1 MKIISLL
8 PSILVVVALA
18 CNASAADK
26 STHAEH
32 MMHHNKMHSM
42 QDERISL
49 NLPPEKKLH
58 QLANMRSHLEAIQ
71 SIVGF
76 LTKGEFDQASQIAHS
91 KLGLSEEMERMCSS
105 FGNEEF
111 TKIGLAF
118 HKSADDLSEVLK
130 DKDMSASL
138 QALQNTLGYC
148 VRCHA
153 TYRQ

>member
-1 MKIISLL
+1 MKIILL
-8 PSILVVVALA
+8 SARILVVAVLA

-32 MMHHNKMHSM
+32 MMHHKKMHPM

-76 LTKGEFDQASQIAHS
+76 LTKGEFDQASHIAHS
-91 KLGLSEEMERMCSS
+91 KLGLTEEMARMCRS

-118 HKSADDLSEVLK
+118 HKSGDNLSEVLK
-130 DKDMSASL
+130 SNDMNKSL
-138 QALQNTLGYC
+138 QALENTLGYC
-148 VRCHA
+148 VHCHA

>member
-105 FGNEEF
+105 FGNEE
-111 TKIGLAF
+111 
-118 HKSADDLSEVLK
+118 LK

>member
-1 MKIISLL
+1 MKLISLL
-8 PSILVVVALA
+8 TGTLVVAALA
-18 CNASAADK
+18 FNASAADI
-26 STHAEH
+26 SARTEH
-32 MMHHNKMHSM
+32 MMHQNKMHPI

-58 QLANMRSHLEAIQ
+58 QLANMRSHVEAIQ
-71 SIVGF
+71 LIVGF
-76 LTKGEFDQASQIAHS
+76 LAKEEFDQASHIAHS
-91 KLGLSEEMERMCSS
+91 KLGLTEEMERMCSS

-118 HKSADDLSEVLK
+118 HKSGDELGDVLK
-130 DKDMSASL
+130 MKDMSKSM
-138 QALQNTLGYC
+138 QALQNTIGYC